1 MIVCA
6 AGPAAYGYD
15 YNTATVVDYDYS
27 AFSALDAATRDPT
40 YAARRHTPAAARADG
55 HTLAGAEAR
64 AGAHAHANAQMYTH
78 AGAKANAQARSQMQV
93 HIGRNGSR
101 TPARTPRVANR
112 MSKSQHC
119 RALWGDEGSPRAP
132 HVVTGC
138 VAPAAAVTGAVGGAG
153 AAWRVR
159 RQQAVRPL
167 IAVLAALSVPP
178 AAWGC
183 ADRSSTG
190 RPLHLP
196 RAPVARQPPAAQV
209 DPVAERPPRSPLTQR
224 TL

>member
-1 MIVCA
+1 MKA
-6 AGPAAYGYD
+6 ACLP
-15 YNTATVVDYDYS
+15 
-27 AFSALDAATRDPT
+27 
-40 YAARRHTPAAARADG
+40 
-55 HTLAGAEAR
+55 
-64 AGAHAHANAQMYTH
+64 
-78 AGAKANAQARSQMQV
+78 RS
-93 HIGRNGSR
+93 
-101 TPARTPRVANR
+101 
-112 MSKSQHC
+112 SK
-119 RALWGDEGSPRAP
+119 PRAP

-224 TL
+224 AL